1 MIFQETDWTF
11 YLVSGCKLVSHKGKG
26 ISQFHKG
33 NRSSHSCSVKKGLLR
48 NFAKFTGKDLCQS
61 LFLNKVAG
69 LRVRVFFLK
78 KSLLKKRLWHRCFLL
93 NFAKFLRNFTSFL
106 LNTSSGCFY
115 TATWG
120 HFSRLLLHHH
130 CKHQIWLVFEMNNVR
145 KWSNTL

>member
-1 MIFQETDWTF
+1 MLLLLEAIVRRF
-11 YLVSGCKLVSHKGKG
+11 
-26 ISQFHKG
+26 
-33 NRSSHSCSVKKGLLR
+33 SVKK
-48 NFAKFTGKDLCQS
+48 
-61 LFLNKVAG
+61 V
-69 LRVRVFFLK
+69 FLK
-78 KSLLKKRLWHRCFLL
+78 ILKNSHENTCARAPFLIKFQAL
-93 NFAKFLRNFTSFL
+93 AYNFIKKETLAQVFSFEFCEILRNFTSFL